1 MRIQGKVIITGK
13 IEAVTGLHI
22 GAASTG
28 LEIGGVDKVVV
39 RNPLDNRPYIPGS
52 SLKGKLRS
60 LLERAG
66 GFADPAKRVWVKKD
80 EISMHLCGKDDCYL
94 CNIFGRNNGRQTT
107 VTRQTFEIKRTQPT
121 RLIVRDG
128 WLDETSLEGAETD
141 LPYTEVK
148 WEVGIDRITS
158 AANPRQLERVPAGAV
173 FSFEMIYTVYNAA
186 DRDNLKRV
194 FEAMRWLEDD
204 TLGGQGSRGSG
215 KIAFTDIEVR
225 WNPAAYYQT
234 GNGDEVRAGINS
246 GDRTVDS
253 ILSNFDALSSSIQL
267 GEFAEKSAPRVAE
280 ARAEQP
286 EEPLEEPPSEPELQ
300 ATEESAEPDQPE
312 ESASQSEPQ
321 AVDESVRPDQP
332 EETPA
337 PLD

>member
-1 MRIQGKVIITGK
+1 MRMQGKVIITGK
-13 IEAVTGLHI
+13 IKAVTGLHI

-60 LLERAG
+60 LLERAN
-66 GFADPAKRVWVKKD
+66 GFSDPARRVWVKKD

-94 CNIFGRNNGRQTT
+94 CNIFGRNNGKQTT
-107 VTRQTFEIKRTQPT
+107 VTKQTFEIKRTQPT

-204 TLGGQGSRGSG
+204 YLGGQGSRGSG

-234 GNGDEVRAGINS
+234 GNGDEARAGINS
-246 GDRTVDS
+246 EDRTVDS
-253 ILSNFDALSSSIQL
+253 ILSNFDALSSSIEL
-267 GEFAEKSAPRVAE
+267 PEKPAPRVAE
-280 ARAEQP
+280 ARTEQP
-286 EEPLEEPPSEPELQ
+286 EEPPSQSESQASEE
-300 ATEESAEPDQPE
+300 TAEPDQPE
-312 ESASQSEPQ
+312 EPPP
-321 AVDESVRPDQP
+321 DESGESQVSEEAAQPDESDESAPQP
-332 EETPA
+332 E
-337 PLD
+337 